1 MLFGEGEERKL
12 GQVVFKRK
20 QVREILV
27 SDKMSDEIKVV
38 LHEIEAQQ
46 R

>member
-20 QVREILV
+20 HVREILV